1 MSEEHIVRY
10 STPARRGKTMT
21 DWARV
26 NALTDRDIE
35 KAVASDPDA
44 PPIMDEQWWRNATLV
59 MPERKVPVSMRVDRE
74 ILEWF
79 KRQGRGYQ
87 SRMHAVLAAY
97 YRAHSARDR
106 VRSTQSGRST
116 PRHAARKRSAK

>member
-10 STPARRGKTMT
+10 STPVRRGKTMT
-21 DWARV
+21 DWARFD
-26 NALTDRDIE
+26 ALTDRDIE

-59 MPERKVPVSMRVDRE
+59 LPERKVPVSLRIDRE

-79 KRQGRGYQ
+79 KGQGRGYQ

-97 YRAHSARDR
+97 YRAHSTREGAGKIRSARKTTHR
-106 VRSTQSGRST
+106 GVRK
-116 PRHAARKRSAK
+116 HAAK